1 MKNVARSAMHMS
13 FGRSLET
20 RCHAADAVDG
30 NGLDLK

>member
-20 RCHAADAVDG
+20 CCHAADAVDG